1 MGFAM
6 RLAAAVVLLFFSI
19 ATLARELPDI
29 PFERF
34 TLENGLNVVVHTD
47 RKAPI
52 VAVSVWYHVGSK
64 DEPAGKSGFAHLF
77 EHLMFNG
84 SENYN
89 DEYFGPFEKV
99 GATGMNGTTFL
110 DRTNYFQTVPN
121 TALDMALWME
131 SDRMGHLLG
140 VVDQAKLDEQ
150 RGVVQNEKREG
161 ENQPYGA
168 LFERLQSASFPLG
181 HPYHHTT
188 IGSMDDLNAA
198 SLDDVKAW
206 FDRWYGAANATLVLA
221 GDIDVDTAKVKVERY
236 FGHLA
241 SGPAL
246 TRPERWVAKRNESS
260 MQVIHDR
267 VPQVR
272 WVRSWNVAPL
282 GEADADYLDL
292 AAELLGGGKTSRLYK
307 RLVYE
312 EQVADRVQI
321 GNSSY
326 ELAGMFAI
334 SVDIKQGVDVARVEA
349 IVEDELQALLSD
361 GPNAADL
368 ERAQTGIEASFVR
381 GVERIGGFG
390 GKADVLASGQTYLN
404 DPGYFRKALRRT
416 LEATPDQVRD
426 AAQRWLA
433 SGDLTII
440 TEPFAARGTATDDPV
455 DRSAGPPA
463 VTEFPEVVIPAVQ
476 TATLSNGVQ
485 VQFARRDA
493 VPTVYVSAL
502 FDGGYTTDQGGKLG
516 TAGLTMAMLDE
527 GAGDYSALELA
538 ERLETLGA
546 GLSSSAS
553 LDHAT
558 VSLSALSDQLPES
571 LALMADVL
579 RRPRFEQSELDRL
592 RSRWVASIAQEQ
604 AQPVGLALR
613 LLPPLLYGEGHPY
626 AIPFT
631 GSGTVESVNAITQ
644 ADLQHWHQ
652 QHLRPQGMRLVVVGD
667 TELDEILPRLEQA
680 FGDWKSAAIAHTAPS
695 LAPPPAPEQATVYL
709 LDRPGAPQSLVLA
722 GLIAPPVNAPDEA
735 ALDAA
740 VSILGGLFSS
750 RLNMN
755 LREDKHWAYGAYSI
769 LSDARGPRPLMLYA
783 PVESAHTADAL
794 GELRRELSDYLGDR
808 PPTAAELKKIND
820 NQIRG
825 LPGQFETA
833 GAVAGAM
840 LGILRYDRPDDWV
853 AQTKTR
859 LESVTIE
866 ETAQAAIEHIRAER
880 LIWLVVGDL
889 KVIEADVRALGLGA
903 VQVLDENG
911 AVLR

>member
-1 MGFAM
+1 MARVF
-6 RLAAAVVLLFFSI
+6 VFLLCCLYS
-19 ATLARELPDI
+19 LSLSARELPDI
-29 PFERF
+29 AFERF

-84 SENYN
+84 TENYN

-140 VVDQAKLDEQ
+140 AVDEAKLDEQ

-161 ENQPYGA
+161 DNQPYGQ

-206 FDRWYGAANATLVLA
+206 FELWYGAANATLVLA
-221 GDIDVDTAKVKVERY
+221 GDIDVETAKAKVERY

-246 TRPERWVAKRNESS
+246 TRPERWVAKRSESS
-260 MQVIHDR
+260 LEVIHDR

-272 WVRSWNVAPL
+272 WARSWNVAPL
-282 GEADADYLDL
+282 GDADADYLDL
-292 AAELLGGGKTSRLYK
+292 AAEVLGGGKTSRLYK

-334 SVDIKQGVDVARVEA
+334 SIDIKRGVDVATVEA
-349 IVEDELQALLSD
+349 IVEQELQSLLND
-361 GPNAADL
+361 GPNPADL
-368 ERAQTGIEASFVR
+368 ERAQTGIESSFVR

-404 DPGYFRKALRRT
+404 DPGYFRTALKRT
-416 LEATPDQVRD
+416 LEATPDQVQA
-426 AAQRWLA
+426 AAQRWLS

-440 TEPFAARGTATDDPV
+440 TQPFTARGTTTADPI
-455 DRSAGPPA
+455 DRSSGPPA
-463 VTEFPEVVIPAVQ
+463 VTEFPEVVFPSAE
-476 TATLSNGVQ
+476 TATLSNGVE
-485 VQFARRDA
+485 VQFARRSA
-493 VPTVYVSAL
+493 VPSVSVSAL

-516 TAGLTMAMLDE
+516 TASMTMAMLDE
-527 GAGDYSALELA
+527 GAGDYSALALA

-546 GLSSSAS
+546 SISSGSG

-558 VSLSALSDQLPES
+558 VSLSALSDKLPES

-579 RRPRFEQSELDRL
+579 RRPRFEQSELERL
-592 RSRWVASIAQEQ
+592 RSRWIAGIAQEQ

-613 LLPPLLYGEGHPY
+613 LLPPLLYGDGHPY

-631 GSGTVESVNAITQ
+631 GSGTVESVTDITTE
-644 ADLQHWHQ
+644 DLKQWHRQ
-652 QHLRPQGMRLVVVGD
+652 RLRPQGMRLVVVGD
-667 TELDEILPRLEQA
+667 TELAEILPQLEQA
-680 FGDWKSAAIAHTAPS
+680 FGDWESAADAVAKPS
-695 LAPPPAPEQATVYL
+695 LDAPAAPEQATVYL

-722 GLIAPPVNAPDEA
+722 GMLAPPVNMPDED

-769 LSDARGPRPLMLYA
+769 LSSAKGPRPLMLYS
-783 PVESAHTADAL
+783 PVETAHTADAL
-794 GELRRELSDYLGDR
+794 AELRRELHEFVGDR
-808 PPTAAELKKIND
+808 PPTAAELQKIND

-840 LGILRYDRPDDWV
+840 LSMLRYDRPDDFV
-853 AQTKTR
+853 AQTKAR

-866 ETAQAAIEHIRAER
+866 QTAQAAVEHIRAER
-880 LIWLVVGDL
+880 LIWLIVGDL
-889 KVIEADVRALGLGA
+889 KVIEDEVRALDLGP
-903 VQVLDENG
+903 VQVLDEKG

>member
-1 MGFAM
+1 MTRFLLGLIAL
-6 RLAAAVVLLFFSI
+6 LALPLN
-19 ATLARELPDI
+19 ARELPDI

-34 TLENGLNVVVHTD
+34 TLDNGLSVVVHTD

-64 DEPAGKSGFAHLF
+64 DEPVGRSGFAHLF

-84 SENYN
+84 TENYN
-89 DEYFGPFEKV
+89 DEYFGPFEQV

-110 DRTNYFQTVPN
+110 DRTNYFQTVPT

-140 VVDQAKLDEQ
+140 AIDQAKLDEQ

-161 ENQPYGA
+161 DNQPYGQ
-168 LFERLQSASFPLG
+168 LFEELQSASFPLG

-198 SLDDVKAW
+198 SLEDVKGW
-206 FDRWYGAANATLVLA
+206 FERWYGAANATLVLA
-221 GDIDVDTAKVKVERY
+221 GDIDMATAKAKVERY

-246 TRPERWVAKRNESS
+246 TRPERWIAKRSESS
-260 MQVIHDR
+260 LRVIHDR

-282 GEADADYLDL
+282 GDADADYLDL

-307 RLVYE
+307 RLVYD

-334 SVDIKQGVDVARVEA
+334 SVDIKQGIPTERVAA
-349 IVEDELQALLSD
+349 IVEEELAKLLSE
-361 GPNAADL
+361 GPDAADL
-368 ERAQTGIEASFVR
+368 SRAQIGIEADFVR
-381 GVERIGGFG
+381 GVEQIGGFG
-390 GKADVLASGQTYLN
+390 GKADVLASGQTYLDN
-404 DPGYFRKALRRT
+404 PGYFREALKRT
-416 LEATPDQVRD
+416 LEATPDQVRA
-426 AAQRWLA
+426 AAQRWLS

-440 TEPFAARGTATDDPV
+440 TQPFAARDSATADPV

-463 VTEFPEVVIPAVQ
+463 VTEFPEVVFPTVES
-476 TATLSNGVQ
+476 ATLSNGIP
-485 VQFARRDA
+485 VQFARRSA

-502 FDGGYTTDQGGKLG
+502 FDGGYTADQGGKLG
-516 TAGLTMAMLDE
+516 TAAITMAMLDE
-527 GAGDYSALELA
+527 GAGKYSALELA
-538 ERLETLGA
+538 ARLEELGA
-546 GLSSSAS
+546 SISSGAS

-558 VSLSALSDQLPES
+558 VSLSALSDQLPDS
-571 LALMADVL
+571 LALLADVI
-579 RRPRFEQSELDRL
+579 RRPSFAESELERL
-592 RSRWVASIAQEQ
+592 RSRWISGIAQEK

-613 LLPPLLYGEGHPY
+613 LLPPILYGRGHPY

-631 GSGTVESVNAITQ
+631 GTGTVESVSSITQ
-644 ADLQHWHQ
+644 DDLRQWHA
-652 QHLRPQGMRLVVVGD
+652 QHLHPQRMQLVVVGD
-667 TELDEILPRLEQA
+667 TSLKQILPQLERA
-680 FGDWKSAAIAHTAPS
+680 FGGWKSDRAPADAPALTAP
-695 LAPPPAPEQATVYL
+695 AAPEQPTVYL

-722 GLIAPPVNAPDEA
+722 GMLAPPVNAPDET

-740 VSILGGLFSS
+740 VAILGGLFSS

-755 LREDKHWAYGAYSI
+755 LREDKHWAYGAYAF
-769 LSDARGPRPLMLYA
+769 LSDALGPRPLMLYA
-783 PVESAHTADAL
+783 PVQTDHTADAL
-794 GELRRELSDYLGDR
+794 AELRGELQGYLGDR
-808 PPTAAELKKIND
+808 PPTAEELKKIND

-825 LPGQFETA
+825 LPGQYETA

-840 LGILRYDRPDDWV
+840 LGVLRYQRPANWV
-853 AQTKTR
+853 AQTKQR
-859 LESVTIE
+859 LEAVTV
-866 ETAQAAIEHIRAER
+866 AQTTEAARAHIRPER
-880 LIWLVVGDL
+880 LVWLVVGDL
-889 KVIEADVRALGLGA
+889 QAIEGPVRELGLGR
-903 VQVLDENG
+903 VQVLDESG